1 MAGVATALPQ
11 DTLVSATNPAGMAFI
26 GNSFDVA
33 VAFFSPSP
41 RGYEANAD
49 FATQPVPGQNFS
61 LPAGAFVT
69 PGEYESDGDWFLVPS
84 FGYNRE
90 LNADST
96 IGISVYGNG
105 GMNTEYNERPVL
117 RDVSVE
123 LRAGETLVVLGPN
136 GAGKTTL
143 LRILATLLRATSGA
157 VELMGAELPRE
168 AWKARPRLGYLGHQP
183 LLYRELSV
191 RENLEF
197 NARLHGIGD
206 AAARIDELLE
216 CSGLGRRGAEL
227 VRNLSAG
234 MAQRA
239 AICRA
244 LVHAPELLLL
254 DEPDSHLDAGA
265 GAIVEDL
272 LGPAAGRTRVIVTH
286 EVERGLEQ
294 ADVMLLLRADG
305 VPAHSGPVASISPGD
320 VRAVYSGAVR

>member
-1 MAGVATALPQ
+1 ME
-11 DTLVSATNPAGMAFI
+11 SATEARSLSG
-26 GNSFDVA
+26 
-33 VAFFSPSP
+33 P
-41 RGYEANAD
+41 RAEPPD
-49 FATQPVPGQNFS
+49 PV
-61 LPAGAFVT
+61 LRVDA
-69 PGEYESDGDWFLVPS
+69 L
-84 FGYNRE
+84 RR
-90 LNADST
+90 
-96 IGISVYGNG
+96 
-105 GMNTEYNERPVL
+105 EYNERPVL

-197 NARLHGIGD
+197 NARLHGVGD
-206 AAARIDELLE
+206 AAGRIDELLE
-216 CSGLGRRGAEL
+216 RSGLGRRGAEL